1 MRVSA
6 GLAHL
11 AHEPDSVRPELAG
24 LYRVHYAFV
33 WRNAR
38 RFGCSDEWV
47 DDAVHEVFLAAAR
60 GLHEFAGEAN
70 PKTWLFAITYRV
82 VLRLRRDRARYQKR
96 LHDYSQTADPSRSG
110 VEDSSEDA
118 RYLRQLLQHLDEAKR
133 AVFVLADLEEF
144 TAAEIAVTLGISR
157 GTVASR
163 LRAARAELARRIRRD
178 QARERSRFP

>member
-1 MRVSA
+1 MSA

-11 AHEPDSVRPELAG
+11 AHEPDLDKQDLAD
-24 LYRVHYAFV
+24 LYRANYAFV

-38 RFGCSDEWV
+38 RFGCSDDWV
-47 DDAVHEVFLAAAR
+47 DDAVHEVFLVAAR
-60 GLHEFAGEAN
+60 GLPEFAGAAN

-82 VLRLRRDRARYQKR
+82 VLRLIRDRARYRKR
-96 LHDYSQTADPSRSG
+96 LENYSETKGPTRCEAQPS
-110 VEDSSEDA
+110 EEDA

-144 TAAEIAVTLGISR
+144 TTAEIAVTLGISR

-178 QARERSRFP
+178 QARERSRSP